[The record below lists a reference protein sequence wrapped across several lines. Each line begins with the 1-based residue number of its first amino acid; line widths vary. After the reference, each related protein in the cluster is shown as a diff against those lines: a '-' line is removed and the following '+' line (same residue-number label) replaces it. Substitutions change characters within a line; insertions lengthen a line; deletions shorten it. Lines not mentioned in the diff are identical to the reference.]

1 MFSVSR
7 FGEVGGQSEN
17 TADCSVLIVG
27 DKSNH
32 VPAFHVPQLYYFV
45 GFATAFGW
53 PALVSGK
60 GGIVPLAHDVYAR
73 MFGSK
78 RY

>member
-1 MFSVSR
+1 MR
-7 FGEVGGQSEN
+7 
-17 TADCSVLIVG
+17 LLLG

-32 VPAFHVPQLYYFV
+32 DPAFHVPQIYYFV

-60 GGIVPLAHDVYAR
+60 GGVTQLVHDVYAR
-73 MFGSK
+73 MFGSAM
-78 RY
+78 YVALIC

>member
-1 MFSVSR
+1 MH
-7 FGEVGGQSEN
+7 
-17 TADCSVLIVG
+17 TILG

-53 PALVSGK
+53 PALVSGED
-60 GGIVPLAHDVYAR
+60 GIVSLLRNVYTR
-73 MFGSK
+73 MFGNK
-78 RY
+78 RFVSLTHWPP